1 MNRRPWPD
9 SQKSQKSKFSFSSLN
24 SFYLTLLFFFFIYL
38 LLSAHLSFVSLS
50 FLISI
55 SLLICRSYLSIYFS
69 LSLSLSLSLCYYFT
83 FLFIYLLSVTFSFC
97 LSFFPFSLFLTFYYP
112 IFVFLPYQP
121 RSLSL
126 SLCHY
131 FSFLSICVSPSVS
144 FFLLCPP
151 FFFTLSVSVFSLSLC
166 ISFHLHTS
174 QYLHRTISHYVT
186 EIPSLLDALFNFL
199 PTRSCCSVP

>member
-55 SLLICRSYLSIYFS
+55 ILLICRSYLSIYC
-69 LSLSLSLSLCYYFT
+69 SLSLCYYFT

-112 IFVFLPYQP
+112 ILVFLPYQP

>member
-55 SLLICRSYLSIYFS
+55 SLLICRSYLSIYC
-69 LSLSLSLSLCYYFT
+69 SLSLCYYFT

-97 LSFFPFSLFLTFYYP
+97 LYFFPFSLFLTFYYP

-186 EIPSLLDALFNFL
+186 EIPSLLDPLFNFL

>member
-55 SLLICRSYLSIYFS
+55 SLLICRSYLSIYC
-69 LSLSLSLSLCYYFT
+69 SLSLCYYFT

-97 LSFFPFSLFLTFYYP
+97 LAFFPFSLFLNFYYP

>member
-55 SLLICRSYLSIYFS
+55 SLLICRSYLSIYC
-69 LSLSLSLSLCYYFT
+69 SLSLCYYFT

-112 IFVFLPYQP
+112 ILVFLPYQP
-121 RSLSL
+121 RSL